1 MGENK
6 LGQTASK
13 LSWKVRLSYGC
24 GDTACNVVYGMISTV
39 LTLFYTDYVGIG
51 AATVGLVM
59 LLSRI
64 FDGASD
70 VVMGL
75 IVQKTNSKWG
85 KSRPWVMWMALPYA
99 ITAVLLFTVPH
110 STNLV
115 QFLYMFVTYNLC
127 TTVCYTAINLPYGSL
142 SVMMTRDSRERDML
156 SVVRMA
162 MSPFGRILA
171 VTCTLPCVKIFGDD
185 QAAWI
190 KTMAIWAFIAL
201 VLLMICFKNCEE
213 TVTVKQEHNNLS
225 TGKTFKAL
233 FSNQYFWACLLLWMM
248 QNVIFTVTGTILPY
262 YCKYV
267 FNNDTL
273 YSTLYLTETLT
284 LVAATFCCPA
294 LVKRFGKR
302 NMSLVGI
309 AFALVGHLVFFLHPE
324 SFAWTLG
331 SCIIRGMGLG
341 PMNAIIWGFLGDA
354 VDFGHWKTGV
364 RQESLVFAAGSVGAK
379 LGGGVTSALLTS
391 LLSAAGYISATT
403 GNQSQ
408 PQSAI
413 DMIMD
418 IYKYAPLIVWV
429 IVIVILIFYKLD
441 KHYPKIMKELN
452 EREFQREVS
461 ENHDNASVNA
471 IDGSVQK
478 SADNKNVSDHLVITI
493 GRQYGSGGRELAK
506 ILAKKLDLK
515 CYDKEIAYRAAEKM
529 GNDDLDKGIILDNS
543 YQTPPDRSST
553 SDQFAFDTTT
563 DYNQMYQ
570 KQAVSIMEIAAKEDA
585 VFLGRCADAVLK
597 DYPNH
602 YSFFVYAN
610 EKFREKRSAEYYGG
624 MSLKDMEAKEES
636 RERYY
641 NYYTGRNLM
650 DPENYNMMI
659 NSSETSLEDAADL
672 IVEYINQKQKEKKN

>member
-213 TVTVKQEHNNLS
+213 TVTVKQEPAER
-225 TGKTFKAL
+225 KRKRR
-233 FSNQYFWACLLLWMM
+233 
-248 QNVIFTVTGTILPY
+248 TV
-262 YCKYV
+262 KK
-267 FNNDTL
+267 
-273 YSTLYLTETLT
+273 SE
-284 LVAATFCCPA
+284 
-294 LVKRFGKR
+294 
-302 NMSLVGI
+302 M
-309 AFALVGHLVFFLHPE
+309 E
-324 SFAWTLG
+324 
-331 SCIIRGMGLG
+331 
-341 PMNAIIWGFLGDA
+341 
-354 VDFGHWKTGV
+354 
-364 RQESLVFAAGSVGAK
+364 
-379 LGGGVTSALLTS
+379 
-391 LLSAAGYISATT
+391 
-403 GNQSQ
+403 
-408 PQSAI
+408 
-413 DMIMD
+413 MD
-418 IYKYAPLIVWV
+418 
-429 IVIVILIFYKLD
+429 
-441 KHYPKIMKELN
+441 
-452 EREFQREVS
+452 
-461 ENHDNASVNA
+461 
-471 IDGSVQK
+471 
-478 SADNKNVSDHLVITI
+478 
-493 GRQYGSGGRELAK
+493 
-506 ILAKKLDLK
+506 
-515 CYDKEIAYRAAEKM
+515 
-529 GNDDLDKGIILDNS
+529 DKGYMGEYS
-543 YQTPPDRSST
+543 G
-553 SDQFAFDTTT
+553 
-563 DYNQMYQ
+563 
-570 KQAVSIMEIAAKEDA
+570 EICNDIGAQ
-585 VFLGRCADAVLK
+585 C
-597 DYPNH
+597 
-602 YSFFVYAN
+602 
-610 EKFREKRSAEYYGG
+610 
-624 MSLKDMEAKEES
+624 
-636 RERYY
+636 
-641 NYYTGRNLM
+641 
-650 DPENYNMMI
+650 
-659 NSSETSLEDAADL
+659 
-672 IVEYINQKQKEKKN
+672 Q